1 MGIKRFGCGLLMT
14 LVASISYAEP
24 VNDIDQKKCMQ
35 EQVLNA
41 DPTTTAGEIENN
53 CKTILAK
60 TSSENTEHSA
70 AQERHK
76 KEAATEWNPFV
87 ITPYRSNYILPY
99 SYYNA
104 PVDSSDTEHQDL
116 LDNEE
121 IKLQISLKVPLT
133 TDDLFTED
141 DGLYFAF
148 TIKAFW
154 QAYNSKISSPFR
166 ETNYQPELFYSM
178 PLHDLFDD
186 SYSTLDMG
194 FEHESNGR
202 SQLLSRS
209 WNRLFLDYSFSR
221 DNYLISFRPWYRI
234 PEDDKTDPM
243 QASGDDNPDIEKY
256 MGHFELRG
264 AWKYHN
270 QEITMM
276 LRNNLRSEN
285 YGAIEL
291 NYSFPLW
298 GKLRG
303 LVQYF
308 NGYGESLI
316 DYNHRIER
324 IGIGFLLT
332 NAI

>member
-1 MGIKRFGCGLLMT
+1 MIT
-14 LVASISYAEP
+14 LSFSTGYAEP
-24 VNDIDQKKCMQ
+24 VNDIDLKKCMQ
-35 EQVLNA
+35 EKILNA
-41 DPTTTAGEIENN
+41 DPAATAGKIEQD
-53 CKTILAK
+53 CKTILGTAD
-60 TSSENTEHSA
+60 SEIEEYSA
-70 AQERHK
+70 IQERNK
-76 KEAATEWNPFV
+76 KEATTEWNPFV

-104 PVDSSDTEHQDL
+104 PVDNTDLEQADL

-133 TDDLFTED
+133 TADMFIEG

-154 QAYNSKISSPFR
+154 QAYNDKISSPFR
-166 ETNYQPELFYSM
+166 ETNYRPELFYSM
-178 PLHDLFDD
+178 PLRNLFDD
-186 SYSTLDMG
+186 SYSALAMG

-209 WNRLFLDYSFSR
+209 WNRLFIDYSFSR

-234 PEDDKTDPM
+234 PEKEKTEPF

-264 AWKYHN
+264 AWKYNN

-276 LRNNLRSEN
+276 FRNNLRSDN

-298 GKLRG
+298 GRLRG
-303 LVQYF
+303 LVQYY

-316 DYNHRIER
+316 DYNHRVER